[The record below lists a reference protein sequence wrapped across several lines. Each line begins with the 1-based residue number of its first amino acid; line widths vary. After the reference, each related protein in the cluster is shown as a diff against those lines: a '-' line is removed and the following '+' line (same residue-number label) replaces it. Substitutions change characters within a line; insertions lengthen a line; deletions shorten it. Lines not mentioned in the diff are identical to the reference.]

1 MQERNRFDAAFEASH
16 FETVCEATY
25 RKLSVNIMTIDILK
39 NFIQSSHINFLY
51 GSGVSRP
58 YLATLGNIEKWL
70 TALAENASDEPYKE
84 VIEASLYKAYCDGV
98 ILKNQYLSLAF
109 DEKLLET
116 KSAYAEFFSICNEL
130 MNKRNS
136 QLLNKQI
143 NLFTTN
149 IDLLA
154 EETLSKSGIELNDGF
169 RGTIKPVYNESNF
182 QISLSKSSLQF
193 HKQSEVPMFNLIKI
207 HGAVNWREHD
217 GVIISDTLL
226 LWKIEQALEKISKN
240 YFVELQNADK
250 KDKTFDEVKTEADDI
265 ALMLPD
271 DAYKDFFAAYN
282 EIVMINPTKEKFKTS
297 VLDYYFY
304 ELMRIYS
311 NALERENS
319 ILFVMGFSF
328 ADEHIAQITKRAADT
343 NPTLQVIVFAYSEKD
358 EEGYKKNLQIEHGC
372 SNNNILILTP
382 TKFKELNN
390 EKYSGLCSK
399 VTNFDLRTINLI
411 FKEIS
416 NNIHSCYGA

>member
-1 MQERNRFDAAFEASH
+1 
-16 FETVCEATY
+16 
-25 RKLSVNIMTIDILK
+25 MTLEILR
-39 NFIQSSHINFLY
+39 NFIQSSNINFLY
-51 GSGVSRP
+51 GSGISRP
-58 YLATLGNIEKWL
+58 YLSTLGNIEKWL
-70 TALAENASDEPYKE
+70 TKLVEDDSKEPYKE
-84 VIEASLYKAYCDGV
+84 VIKASLYKAYCDGV
-98 ILKNQYLSLAF
+98 ILKNRYF
-109 DEKLLET
+109 YPDKDFLET
-116 KSAYAEFFSICNEL
+116 KSAYTDFFSVCNEL

-154 EETLSKSGIELNDGF
+154 EETLEKSGIELNDGF
-169 RGTIKPVYNESNF
+169 RGTLKPAYSESNF
-182 QISLSKSSLQF
+182 QISLSKSSMQF
-193 HKQSEVPMFNLIKI
+193 HKQAEVPMFNLIKV
-207 HGAVNWREHD
+207 HGAVNWKEQN
-217 GVIISDTLL
+217 GTIQSDTILMYYVQ
-226 LWKIEQALEKISKN
+226 QALDKIDKD

-250 KDKTFDEVKTEADDI
+250 KEKTFDEVKTEADDI
-265 ALMLPD
+265 ALILPD
-271 DAYKDFFAAYN
+271 DAYKEFFEAYN
-282 EIVMINPTKEKFKTS
+282 KIVMINPTKEKFKTS
-297 VLDYYFY
+297 VLDYHFY

-343 NPTLQVIVFAYSEKD
+343 NPTLQVVVFAYSDED

-390 EKYSGLCSK
+390 EKYRGLCSK
-399 VTNFDLRTINLI
+399 VSFFDLKTINLI

>member
-1 MQERNRFDAAFEASH
+1 
-16 FETVCEATY
+16 
-25 RKLSVNIMTIDILK
+25 MTLEILR
-39 NFIQSSHINFLY
+39 NFIQSSNINFLY
-51 GSGVSRP
+51 GSGISRP

-70 TALAENASDEPYKE
+70 TMLAEDASDEPYKE

-98 ILKNQYLSLAF
+98 ILKNSSLF
-109 DEKLLET
+109 YSTNKDFLET
-116 KSAYAEFFSICNEL
+116 KSAYADFFSICNEL

-136 QLLNKQI
+136 QLLSKQI

-149 IDLLA
+149 IDLLV

-182 QISLSKSSLQF
+182 QISLSKASMQF
-193 HKQSEVPMFNLIKI
+193 HKQSEVPMFNLIKV
-207 HGAVNWREHD
+207 HGAVNWIEQD
-217 GVIISDTLL
+217 GVIISDTFPM
-226 LWKIEQALEKISKN
+226 WKIEQALKKIDKD
-240 YFVELQNADK
+240 YFVELQNVDK
-250 KDKTFDEVKTEADDI
+250 KDKTFDEVKTGADDI

-271 DAYKDFFAAYN
+271 DVYKDFFAAYN
-282 EIVMINPTKEKFKTS
+282 QIVMINPTKEKFKTS
-297 VLDYYFY
+297 VLDYHFY

-382 TKFKELNN
+382 TKFKELNK

>member
-1 MQERNRFDAAFEASH
+1 
-16 FETVCEATY
+16 
-25 RKLSVNIMTIDILK
+25 MTLEILR
-39 NFIQSSHINFLY
+39 NFIQSSNINFLY
-51 GSGVSRP
+51 GSGISRP

-70 TALAENASDEPYKE
+70 TMLAEDASGEPYKE

-98 ILKNQYLSLAF
+98 ILKNSSLSYSTNKDF
-109 DEKLLET
+109 LET
-116 KSAYAEFFSICNEL
+116 KSAYADFFSICNEL

-136 QLLNKQI
+136 QLLSKQI

-149 IDLLA
+149 IDLLV

-182 QISLSKSSLQF
+182 QISLSKASMQF
-193 HKQSEVPMFNLIKI
+193 HKQSEVPMFNLIKV
-207 HGAVNWREHD
+207 HGAVNWIEQD
-217 GVIISDTLL
+217 GVIISDTFPM
-226 LWKIEQALEKISKN
+226 WKIEQALKKIDKD
-240 YFVELQNADK
+240 YFVELQNVDK
-250 KDKTFDEVKTEADDI
+250 KDKTFDEVKTGADDI

-271 DAYKDFFAAYN
+271 DVYKDFFAAYN
-282 EIVMINPTKEKFKTS
+282 QIVMINPTKEKFKTS
-297 VLDYYFY
+297 VLDYHFY

>member
-1 MQERNRFDAAFEASH
+1 
-16 FETVCEATY
+16 
-25 RKLSVNIMTIDILK
+25 MTLDVLR

-51 GSGVSRP
+51 GSGISRP

-70 TALAENASDEPYKE
+70 TMLAEDASGEPYKE
-84 VIEASLYKAYCDGV
+84 VIEASLYKAYCEGV
-98 ILKNQYLSLAF
+98 ILKNSSLSYSTNKDF
-109 DEKLLET
+109 LET
-116 KSAYAEFFSICNEL
+116 KSAYADFFSICNEL

-136 QLLNKQI
+136 QLLSKQI

-149 IDLLA
+149 IDLLV

-182 QISLSKSSLQF
+182 QISLSKASMQF
-193 HKQSEVPMFNLIKI
+193 HKQSEVPMFNLIKV
-207 HGAVNWREHD
+207 HGAVNWIEQD
-217 GVIISDTLL
+217 GVIISDTFPM
-226 LWKIEQALEKISKN
+226 WKIEQALKKIDKD
-240 YFVELQNADK
+240 YFVELQNVDK
-250 KDKTFDEVKTEADDI
+250 KDKTFDEVKTGADDI

-271 DAYKDFFAAYN
+271 DVYKDFFAAYN
-282 EIVMINPTKEKFKTS
+282 QIVMINPTKEKFKTS
-297 VLDYYFY
+297 VLDYHFY

-343 NPTLQVIVFAYSEKD
+343 NPTLQVVVFAYSEKD

>member
-1 MQERNRFDAAFEASH
+1 
-16 FETVCEATY
+16 
-25 RKLSVNIMTIDILK
+25 MTLEILR
-39 NFIQSSHINFLY
+39 NFIQSSNLNFLY
-51 GSGVSRP
+51 GSGISRP
-58 YLATLGNIEKWL
+58 YLSTLGNIEKWL
-70 TALAENASDEPYKE
+70 TKLVEDDSKEPYKE
-84 VIEASLYKAYCDGV
+84 VIKASLYKAYCDGV
-98 ILKNQYLSLAF
+98 ILKNRYFYPDKDFL
-109 DEKLLET
+109 KT
-116 KSAYAEFFSICNEL
+116 KSAYTDFFSVCNEL

-154 EETLSKSGIELNDGF
+154 EETLEKSGIELNDGF
-169 RGTIKPVYNESNF
+169 RGTLKPAYSESNF
-182 QISLSKSSLQF
+182 QISLSKSSMQF
-193 HKQSEVPMFNLIKI
+193 HKQAEVPMFNLIKV
-207 HGAVNWREHD
+207 HGAVNWKEQN
-217 GVIISDTLL
+217 GTIQSDTILMYYVQ
-226 LWKIEQALEKISKN
+226 QALDKIDKD

-250 KDKTFDEVKTEADDI
+250 KEKTFDEVKTEADDI
-265 ALMLPD
+265 ALILPD
-271 DAYKDFFAAYN
+271 DAYKEFFEAYN
-282 EIVMINPTKEKFKTS
+282 KIVMINPTKEKFKTS
-297 VLDYYFY
+297 VLDYHFY

-343 NPTLQVIVFAYSEKD
+343 NPTLQVVVFAYSDED

-399 VTNFDLRTINLI
+399 VSFFDLKTINLI

>member
-1 MQERNRFDAAFEASH
+1 
-16 FETVCEATY
+16 
-25 RKLSVNIMTIDILK
+25 MTLDILR

-70 TALAENASDEPYKE
+70 TVLAEDTGDEAYKE

-98 ILKNQYLSLAF
+98 ILKNQYLSFAS
-109 DEKLLET
+109 DEKLLNT

-136 QLLNKQI
+136 QLLSKQI

-149 IDLLA
+149 IDLLV

-182 QISLSKSSLQF
+182 QISLSKASMQF
-193 HKQSEVPMFNLIKI
+193 HKQSEVPMFNLIKV
-207 HGAVNWREHD
+207 HGAVNWIEQD
-217 GVIISDTLL
+217 GVIISDTLP
-226 LWKIEQALEKISKN
+226 LWEIEHALKKIDKDF
-240 YFVELQNADK
+240 FVNLQNADK
-250 KDKTFDEVKTEADDI
+250 TEKTFDEVKTEADGI
-265 ALMLPD
+265 ALMIPD
-271 DAYKDFFAAYN
+271 DAYKDFFEAYN
-282 EIVMINPTKEKFKTS
+282 KIVMINPTKEKFKTS
-297 VLDYYFY
+297 VLDYHFY

-343 NPTLQVIVFAYSEKD
+343 NPTLQVIVFAYSDED

-382 TKFKELNN
+382 SSFRESNQDKYN
-390 EKYSGLCSK
+390 ELCSK
-399 VTNFDLRTINLI
+399 VCRFDLKTINLL

-416 NNIHSCYGA
+416 KNIHSGYGTK

>member
-1 MQERNRFDAAFEASH
+1 
-16 FETVCEATY
+16 
-25 RKLSVNIMTIDILK
+25 MTLEILR
-39 NFIQSSHINFLY
+39 NFIQSSNINFLY
-51 GSGVSRP
+51 GSGISRP

-70 TALAENASDEPYKE
+70 TMLAEDASGEPYKK

-98 ILKNQYLSLAF
+98 ILKNSSLSYSTNKDF
-109 DEKLLET
+109 LET
-116 KSAYAEFFSICNEL
+116 KSAYADFFSICNEL

-136 QLLNKQI
+136 QLLSKQI

-149 IDLLA
+149 IDLLV

-182 QISLSKSSLQF
+182 QISLSKASMQF
-193 HKQSEVPMFNLIKI
+193 HKQSEVPMFNLIKV
-207 HGAVNWREHD
+207 HGAVNWIEQD
-217 GVIISDTLL
+217 GVIISDTFPM
-226 LWKIEQALEKISKN
+226 WKIEQALKKIDKD
-240 YFVELQNADK
+240 YFVELQNVDK
-250 KDKTFDEVKTEADDI
+250 KDKTFDEVKTGADDI

-271 DAYKDFFAAYN
+271 DVYKDFFAAYN
-282 EIVMINPTKEKFKTS
+282 QIVMINPTKEKFKTS
-297 VLDYYFY
+297 VLDYHFY

>member
-1 MQERNRFDAAFEASH
+1 
-16 FETVCEATY
+16 
-25 RKLSVNIMTIDILK
+25 MTLEILR
-39 NFIQSSHINFLY
+39 NFIQSSNINFLY
-51 GSGVSRP
+51 GSGISRP

-70 TALAENASDEPYKE
+70 TMLAEDASGEPYKE

-98 ILKNQYLSLAF
+98 ILKNSSLSYSTNKDF
-109 DEKLLET
+109 LET
-116 KSAYAEFFSICNEL
+116 KSAYADFFSICNEL

-136 QLLNKQI
+136 QLLSKQI

-149 IDLLA
+149 IDLLV

-182 QISLSKSSLQF
+182 QISLSKASMQF
-193 HKQSEVPMFNLIKI
+193 HKQSEVPMFNLIKV
-207 HGAVNWREHD
+207 HGAVNWIEQD
-217 GVIISDTLL
+217 GVIISDTFPM
-226 LWKIEQALEKISKN
+226 WKIEQALKKIDKD
-240 YFVELQNADK
+240 YFVELQNVDK
-250 KDKTFDEVKTEADDI
+250 KDKTFDEVKTGADDI

-271 DAYKDFFAAYN
+271 DVYKDFFAAYN
-282 EIVMINPTKEKFKTS
+282 QIVMINPTKEKFKTS
-297 VLDYYFY
+297 VLDYHFY

-328 ADEHIAQITKRAADT
+328 ADEHIARITKRAADT
-343 NPTLQVIVFAYSEKD
+343 NPTLQVVVFAYSEKD

>member
-1 MQERNRFDAAFEASH
+1 
-16 FETVCEATY
+16 
-25 RKLSVNIMTIDILK
+25 MTLDILR

-70 TALAENASDEPYKE
+70 TMLAEDASYEPYKE
-84 VIEASLYKAYCDGV
+84 VIEASLYKAYCEGV
-98 ILKNQYLSLAF
+98 ILKNQYLSFAS

-149 IDLLA
+149 IDLLV

-182 QISLSKSSLQF
+182 QISLSKASMQF
-193 HKQSEVPMFNLIKI
+193 HKQSEVPMFNLIKV
-207 HGAVNWREHD
+207 HGAVNWIEQD
-217 GVIISDTLL
+217 GVIISDTLP
-226 LWKIEQALEKISKN
+226 LWKIEQTLEKIDKDF
-240 YFVELQNADK
+240 FVNLQNADK
-250 KDKTFDEVKTEADDI
+250 TEKTFDEVKTEADGI
-265 ALMLPD
+265 AIMLHD
-271 DAYKDFFAAYN
+271 DTYKDFFEAYN
-282 EIVMINPTKEKFKTS
+282 KIVMINPTKEKFKTS
-297 VLDYYFY
+297 VLDYHFY

-343 NPTLQVIVFAYSEKD
+343 NPTLQVIVFAYSDKD

-382 TKFKELNN
+382 SKFKELNGEKN
-390 EKYSGLCSK
+390 EELCKTIS
-399 VTNFDLRTINLI
+399 NFDLRTINLL

>member
-1 MQERNRFDAAFEASH
+1 
-16 FETVCEATY
+16 
-25 RKLSVNIMTIDILK
+25 MTLEILR
-39 NFIQSSHINFLY
+39 NFIQSSNLNFLY
-51 GSGVSRP
+51 GSGISRP
-58 YLATLGNIEKWL
+58 YLSTLGNIEKWL
-70 TALAENASDEPYKE
+70 TKLVEDDSKEPYKE
-84 VIEASLYKAYCDGV
+84 VIKASLYKAYCDGV
-98 ILKNQYLSLAF
+98 ILKNRYF
-109 DEKLLET
+109 YPDKDFLET
-116 KSAYAEFFSICNEL
+116 KSAYTDFFSVCNEL

-154 EETLSKSGIELNDGF
+154 EETLEKSGIELNDGF
-169 RGTIKPVYNESNF
+169 RGTLKPAYSESNF
-182 QISLSKSSLQF
+182 QISLSKSSMQF
-193 HKQSEVPMFNLIKI
+193 HKQAEVPMFNLIKV
-207 HGAVNWREHD
+207 HGAVNWKEQN
-217 GVIISDTLL
+217 GTIQSDTILMYYVQ
-226 LWKIEQALEKISKN
+226 QALDKIDKD
-240 YFVELQNADK
+240 YFVKLQNADK
-250 KDKTFDEVKTEADDI
+250 KEKTFDEVKTEADEI
-265 ALMLPD
+265 ALILPD
-271 DAYKDFFAAYN
+271 DAYKEFFEAYN
-282 EIVMINPTKEKFKTS
+282 KIVMINPTKEKFKTS
-297 VLDYYFY
+297 VLDYHFY

-343 NPTLQVIVFAYSEKD
+343 NPTLQVVVFAYSDED

-390 EKYSGLCSK
+390 EKYRGLCSK
-399 VTNFDLRTINLI
+399 VSFFDLKTINLI

-416 NNIHSCYGA
+416 YNIHSCYGA

>member
-16 FETVCEATY
+16 FGTVCEATY

-58 YLATLGNIEKWL
+58 YLATLGNIERWL
-70 TALAENASDEPYKE
+70 TKLAEDERDETYKK

-98 ILKNQYLSLAF
+98 ILKNRSLSYSTNKDF
-109 DEKLLET
+109 LET
-116 KSAYAEFFSICNEL
+116 KSAYADFFSICNEL

-182 QISLSKSSLQF
+182 QISLSKASMQF
-193 HKQSEVPMFNLIKI
+193 HKQSEVPMFNLIKV
-207 HGAVNWREHD
+207 HGAVNWIEQD
-217 GVIISDTLL
+217 GVVISDTFPMLE
-226 LWKIEQALEKISKN
+226 IEQALKKIDKD
-240 YFVELQNADK
+240 YFVELQNVAK
-250 KDKTFDEVKTEADDI
+250 KDKTFDEVKTEANNI
-265 ALMLPD
+265 APTLPD

-282 EIVMINPTKEKFKTS
+282 QIVMINPTKEKFKTS
-297 VLDYYFY
+297 VLDYHFY

-343 NPTLQVIVFAYSEKD
+343 NPTLQVVVFAYSD
-358 EEGYKKNLQIEHGC
+358 EEEDGYKKNLQIKHGC

-399 VTNFDLRTINLI
+399 VSNFDLKSINLI

-416 NNIHSCYGA
+416 NNIHSYYGA

>member
-1 MQERNRFDAAFEASH
+1 
-16 FETVCEATY
+16 
-25 RKLSVNIMTIDILK
+25 MTLDVLR

-51 GSGVSRP
+51 GSGISRP

-70 TALAENASDEPYKE
+70 TMLAEDASGEPYKE
-84 VIEASLYKAYCDGV
+84 VIEASLYKAYCEGV
-98 ILKNQYLSLAF
+98 ILKNSSLSYSTNKDF
-109 DEKLLET
+109 LET
-116 KSAYAEFFSICNEL
+116 KSAYADFFSICNEL

-136 QLLNKQI
+136 QLLSKQI

-149 IDLLA
+149 IDLLV

-169 RGTIKPVYNESNF
+169 RGAIKPVYNESNF
-182 QISLSKSSLQF
+182 QISLSKASMQF
-193 HKQSEVPMFNLIKI
+193 HKQSEVPMFNLIKV
-207 HGAVNWREHD
+207 HGAVNWIEQD
-217 GVIISDTLL
+217 GVIISDTFPM
-226 LWKIEQALEKISKN
+226 WKIEQALKKIDKD
-240 YFVELQNADK
+240 YFVELQNVDK
-250 KDKTFDEVKTEADDI
+250 KDKTFDEVKTGADDI

-271 DAYKDFFAAYN
+271 DVYKDFFAAYN
-282 EIVMINPTKEKFKTS
+282 QIVMINPTKEKFKTS
-297 VLDYYFY
+297 VLDYHFY

-343 NPTLQVIVFAYSEKD
+343 NPTLQVVVFAYSEKD